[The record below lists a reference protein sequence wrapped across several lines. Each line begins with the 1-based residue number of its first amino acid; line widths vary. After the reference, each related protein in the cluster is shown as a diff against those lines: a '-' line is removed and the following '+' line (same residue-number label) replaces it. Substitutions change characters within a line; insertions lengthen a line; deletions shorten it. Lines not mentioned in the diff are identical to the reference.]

1 MDTLGL
7 GSLGTTLLEISPRFA
22 DKAMELHNQILQ
34 MMDNAMIASMS
45 ATAWADAGF
54 CALKVGN
61 VERADELFQKGLNYP
76 TTMGLM
82 VRAQFLLGAGYV
94 ALARQQLDDAEKY
107 VSEAREY
114 ARARG
119 MNHLEPELA
128 LAEARISRAR
138 GERDSALD
146 HFARAEKIA
155 NELQMRPAVWQA
167 RAGASQVLRELGRVD
182 EANAQRDTARAT
194 INEIATLFRDENL
207 RGMFL
212 ENVNRDA

>member
-1 MDTLGL
+1 
-7 GSLGTTLLEISPRFA
+7 
-22 DKAMELHNQILQ
+22 
-34 MMDNAMIASMS
+34 
-45 ATAWADAGF
+45 
-54 CALKVGN
+54 
-61 VERADELFQKGLNYP
+61 
-76 TTMGLM
+76 